1 MAWRLA
7 DKNILMVIAPEQFR
21 DEELNHPKEI
31 FEKEG
36 AKVTIACKQMGK
48 CSGMLGATAKPNILI
63 KDAKANDYDAVIVVG
78 GNGSPEH
85 LWNDSQL
92 HNLVQLADKSGKVV
106 AAICLSGAVLAK
118 AGVLKNREA
127 TIYETPESL
136 KELEKGGAKF
146 LRKDVVVSGK
156 VITANGPEAA
166 KNFGKAIVEGII
178 NSH

>member
-1 MAWRLA
+1 MTGKLA
-7 DKNILMVIAPEQFR
+7 GKKILIVIAPKNFR

-36 AKVTIACKQMGK
+36 AKVTIGCKQMGK
-48 CSGMLGATAKPNILI
+48 CSGMLGAAATPDILI
-63 KDAKANDYDAVIVVG
+63 KDAKADDYDAVIVVG

-92 HNLVQLADKSGKVV
+92 YKVIQDADKSGKVV

-127 TIYETPESL
+127 TVYETPESL
-136 KELEKGGAKF
+136 KELQNGGGGGLK
-146 LRKDVVVSGK
+146 KEVVILG
-156 VITANGPEAA
+156 
-166 KNFGKAIVEGII
+166 EGITEKKPEGA
-178 NSH
+178 